1 MTDPDTL
8 KLKQRERDNW
18 SSAAEGWRRRH
29 ALLNKGAAPVSERM
43 LALARVEPG
52 CHVLDIASG
61 TGEPALT
68 AARWVGDT
76 GRVIGTDLVEEM
88 VAVARDLAAAAGLDN
103 LEFHCC
109 DAEALDL
116 SEQAFDAVTIRWG
129 LMFMPEPHRCLEA
142 AHRALKPGGRIS
154 LACWTAPE
162 NNPFVALLM
171 KTLANYME
179 IPAPPPGSPGI
190 FAFADPG
197 RLHGALAAAG
207 FADIALEE
215 QHIEVFEVADGEAYW
230 DVISDLAA
238 PVMALV
244 NQLDAASR
252 TAYIEEVIR
261 TADTL
266 RQSDSLRMSGS
277 TWIASAG
284 KD

>member
-68 AARWVGDT
+68 AARRVGES
-76 GRVIGTDLVEEM
+76 GRVVGTDLVEEM
-88 VAVARDLAAAAGLDN
+88 VTVARDLAAEAELNN

-116 SEQAFDAVTIRWG
+116 NEQAFDAVTIRWG

-162 NNPFVALLM
+162 NNPFVAILM

-179 IPAPPPGSPGI
+179 LPAPPPGSPGI
-190 FAFADPG
+190 FAFADPD
-197 RLHGALAAAG
+197 RLRGALAAAG
-207 FADIALEE
+207 FADISLEE
-215 QHIEVFEVADGEAYW
+215 QHIDVFEVSDGQAYW

-252 TAYIEEVIR
+252 AAYIEEVIQ

-266 RQSDSLRMSGS
+266 KQGDSLRLSGT
-277 TWIASAG
+277 TWVAAAG
-284 KD
+284 KT